1 MVGYIVNVYTEM
13 YLRVKM
19 NPNITNGFRHLYQ
32 MIMDGRRFFRDD
44 PAGWEIFLDRI
55 EWNSYFLH
63 YGNKGCRFYSVG
75 VQNWE
80 NFCLKINI
88 PKGIHF
94 FIDEYQFRSTFFVI
108 DIF

>member
-63 YGNKGCRFYSVG
+63 YGNMGCGFFQWGY
-75 VQNWE
+75 
-80 NFCLKINI
+80 KIGKRI
-88 PKGIHF
+88 A
-94 FIDEYQFRSTFFVI
+94 
-108 DIF
+108 